1 MSEDSAKNSL
11 EQVSF
16 LYFVV
21 VKNLIKASAI
31 PVTDPLKTGSWL
43 GTEN

>member
-1 MSEDSAKNSL
+1 MSEDSAKNLL

-16 LYFVV
+16 MYFVV
-21 VKNLIKASAI
+21 VKNLIKASAVR
-31 PVTDPLKTGSWL
+31 VTDPLKTGGWL